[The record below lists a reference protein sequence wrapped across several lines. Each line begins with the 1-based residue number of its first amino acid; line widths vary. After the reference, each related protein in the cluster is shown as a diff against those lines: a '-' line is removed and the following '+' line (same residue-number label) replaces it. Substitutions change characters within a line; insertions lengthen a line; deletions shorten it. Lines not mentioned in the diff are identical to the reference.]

1 MSKSPA
7 KPRKTASSDA
17 PAWMN
22 SAQKRT
28 FSALL
33 ALENG
38 WKGFTSDVEVQ
49 RFGDLVDLR
58 GRILGMRRL
67 MRSSMRAKDV
77 ATVLSLNSALNA
89 TVAQAQR
96 LEESLGL
103 PHKQKAVEENRAA
116 ARRAA

>member
-1 MSKSPA
+1 MIKSSS
-7 KPRKTASSDA
+7 KPRKTAIPAA

-22 SAQKRT
+22 PSQKRD

-38 WKGFTSDVEVQ
+38 WKGFTTDIELQ
-49 RFGDLVDLR
+49 RFGDRVDLR

-67 MRSSMRAKDV
+67 MRSAMRSKDV
-77 ATVLSLNSALNA
+77 ATVLSLNSALNS
-89 TVAQAQR
+89 TTAQAQR
-96 LEESLGL
+96 LEDALSLQDR
-103 PHKQKAVEENRAA
+103 QKTTAS